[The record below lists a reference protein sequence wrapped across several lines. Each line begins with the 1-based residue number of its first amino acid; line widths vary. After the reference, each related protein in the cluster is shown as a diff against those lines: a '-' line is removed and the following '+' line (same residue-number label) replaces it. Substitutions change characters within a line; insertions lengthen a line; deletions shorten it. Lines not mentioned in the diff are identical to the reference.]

1 MASYENFARVY
12 DTFMDNVPYGEWAG
26 FLTGLLREYGIRDGI
41 LLDLGCGTGSLTQIL
56 AESGYDMIGVDS
68 SSDML
73 EIAMEKQEKTP
84 GLPGKILYLLQDI
97 REFELYG
104 TVRAV
109 ISGCDSLNYLTRE
122 EDLLQ
127 AFRLVN
133 NYLDPGGLF
142 LFDMNTVYACET
154 LLADHTFAE
163 SREDCSFIWE
173 NYYDPVS
180 MLNEYDL
187 TLFLRK
193 DAGTPDRAD
202 DRSREELS
210 DGSLYQRYTETHL
223 ERAYPLEK
231 VKELLERAG
240 MEYITAFDGYSS
252 EPCTDRSERML
263 ILARE
268 RGKKL

>member
-104 TVRAV
+104 TVRAIV
-109 ISGCDSLNYLTRE
+109 STCDSLNYLTE
-122 EDLLQ
+122 EADLEET
-127 AFRLVN
+127 FRLVN
-133 NYLDPGGLF
+133 N
-142 LFDMNTVYACET
+142 
-154 LLADHTFAE
+154 
-163 SREDCSFIWE
+163 
-173 NYYDPVS
+173 
-180 MLNEYDL
+180 YDL

-193 DAGTPDRAD
+193 DAGTPGRAD

-268 RGKKL
+268 REKKL

>member
-109 ISGCDSLNYLTRE
+109 ISSCDSLNYLTRE

-127 AFRLVN
+127 AFCLVN
-133 NYLDPGGLF
+133 NYLDPGGL
-142 LFDMNTVYACET
+142 
-154 LLADHTFAE
+154 
-163 SREDCSFIWE
+163 REDCSFIWE
-173 NYYDPVS
+173 NYYDPDS

-193 DAGTPDRAD
+193 DAGTPGRAD
-202 DRSREELS
+202 DRSREELP